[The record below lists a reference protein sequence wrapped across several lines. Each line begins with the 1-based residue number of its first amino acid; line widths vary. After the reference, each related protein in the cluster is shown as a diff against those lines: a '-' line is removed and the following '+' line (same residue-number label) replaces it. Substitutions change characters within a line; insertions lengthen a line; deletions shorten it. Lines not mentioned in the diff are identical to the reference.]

1 MIMHGWTGQKIVKVA
16 FAAFLFLIAL
26 SRQDA
31 VGAVSR
37 ASAAFSDDGRLL
49 LIQMEELAVWDL
61 ETKTLLAK
69 IPDLLCR
76 QIAIFIQIQHL
87 ILYLVLL

>member
-1 MIMHGWTGQKIVKVA
+1 MIMHGWTGQKIVTVA
-16 FAAFLFLIAL
+16 FEVFLFLIAL

-31 VGAVSR
+31 VGAVSKT
-37 ASAAFSDDGRLL
+37 SAAFSDDGRILL
-49 LIQMEELAVWDL
+49 VQMEELAVWDL

-76 QIAIFIQIQHL
+76 QIAL
-87 ILYLVLL
+87 M